1 MMRSTNLCVS
11 ILYNEKGKSIHMSK
25 LYENISI
32 EIKGN
37 GDGTYD
43 TYIATE
49 SCSGE
54 HYEAITAETIGE
66 YVADLIDT
74 LEDGMDRDEDE

>member
-1 MMRSTNLCVS
+1 
-11 ILYNEKGKSIHMSK
+11 MSK
-25 LYENISI
+25 LYENISV

-66 YVADLIDT
+66 YVTDLIDT
-74 LEDGMDRDEDE
+74 LEDAMSRTSDEEEEE